1 MTAPSGSEKRPGL
14 LLALAGF
21 ALLSLGDAVIKTM
34 SDEWPSTALAATRF
48 AIGAVGLTALLLVRE
63 GRGPLPKNDRGMHAL
78 RGLAVTMATT
88 GFFGALMFMP
98 LAEAT
103 AISFTSPILTALLAA
118 PVLGERV
125 RGATWGASLLAF
137 AGVLAILRPNF
148 LSLGWPALLPL
159 VSASGM
165 SLLMI
170 LNGKAAGRGSPLAMQ
185 AWAAVFAALML
196 AFVALIGHFG
206 WGEGLAIGWPHWSVL
221 ARCAVVAVSASTAH
235 WLIFV
240 GTVRAGASRVA
251 PMIYVQLLVAGLMGW
266 LGFGHVPDLPTA
278 AGAGLIVLAGLWLW
292 RAERRA

>member
-1 MTAPSGSEKRPGL
+1 MIASPGSESKPGL

-21 ALLSLGDAVIKTM
+21 AMLSLGDAVIKTM

-48 AIGAVGLTALLLVRE
+48 AMGALGLSALLLVRE
-63 GRGPLPKNDRGMHAL
+63 GRGPMPAADRGLHAL
-78 RGLAVTMATT
+78 RGLAVTLATT

-159 VSASGM
+159 VSALGM

-170 LNGKAAGRGSPLAMQ
+170 LNSKAAGRGSALAMQ

-196 AFVALIGHFG
+196 GSVALVGHFG
-206 WGEGLAIGWPHWSVL
+206 WGGGLAIDRPHWSVL
-221 ARCAVVAVSASTAH
+221 ARCALVAISASTAH

-240 GTVRAGASRVA
+240 GTVRAGPARVA
-251 PMIYVQLLVAGLMGW
+251 PMIHVQLLVAGLIGW
-266 LGFGHVPDLPTA
+266 LGFGHVPDLA
-278 AGAGLIVLAGLWLW
+278 AMAGVGLIVLAGLWLW

>member
-1 MTAPSGSEKRPGL
+1 MTIPPGAEPKPGL

-21 ALLSLGDAVIKTM
+21 AMLSLGDAVIKTM

-48 AIGAVGLTALLLVRE
+48 AMGALGLSALLLVRE
-63 GRGPLPKNDRGMHAL
+63 GRGPLPQRDRGLHAL
-78 RGLAVTMATT
+78 RGLAVTFATT

-125 RGATWGASLLAF
+125 RGVTWGASFLAF

-159 VSASGM
+159 VSALGM
-165 SLLMI
+165 SMLMI
-170 LNGKAAGRGSPLAMQ
+170 LNSKAAGRGSPLAMQ
-185 AWAAVFAALML
+185 AWAAIFAAAML
-196 AFVALIGHFG
+196 GCLALAGHFA
-206 WGEGLAIGWPHWSVL
+206 WGGGLAVDWPHWSVL
-221 ARCAVVAVSASTAH
+221 ARCAIVAVSASTAH

-251 PMIYVQLLVAGLMGW
+251 PMIHVQLLVAGLIGW
-266 LGFGHVPDLPTA
+266 LGFGHVPDLA
-278 AGAGLIVLAGLWLW
+278 AMAGVGLIVLAGLWLW
-292 RAERRA
+292 RTERRA